1 MIEDKKNDLSMNFI
15 FSLVTKK
22 RFEMKEN
29 IGKLKEKK
37 GWKEKKKQE
46 RQNLP
51 IEFSIVAILD
61 DIAKITNSSTF
72 FFLSIFLSF
81 FSFFFLQ

>member
-1 MIEDKKNDLSMNFI
+1 
-15 FSLVTKK
+15 
-22 RFEMKEN
+22 MKEN